1 MNNDEKFNEMLKT
14 FAPDLA
20 EINNLLKETEMD
32 SVTLVKY
39 LNLIK
44 NVRIVTGWGKVTT
57 LIQNNDI
64 VRVEQEQGYKIEK

>member
-1 MNNDEKFNEMLKT
+1 MNNDEKFNKMLKA

-32 SVTLVKY
+32 SVTLIKY

-57 LIQNNDI
+57 LIQNTDI
-64 VRVEQEQGYKIEK
+64 VMVEQEQGYKIDK